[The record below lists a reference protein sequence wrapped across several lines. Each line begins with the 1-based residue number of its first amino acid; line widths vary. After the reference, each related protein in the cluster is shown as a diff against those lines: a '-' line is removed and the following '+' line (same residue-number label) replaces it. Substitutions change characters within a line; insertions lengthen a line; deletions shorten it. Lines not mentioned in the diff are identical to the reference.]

1 MGIVCGE
8 NLSKDRAS
16 RRQTLQEMFKGT
28 LLVNSCGRSEGSRI
42 FKEIWGC
49 DATIIE
55 DSADLMGNPGLR

>member
-16 RRQTLQEMFKGT
+16 REQTLQEMFKGT
-28 LLVNSCGRSEGSRI
+28 LLVNSCGGSEGSRI
-42 FKEIWGC
+42 FKEIRGC
-49 DATIIE
+49 DAIIIE